1 MIDLSDCSVLGTIAK
16 VHGIRGQVVLRLN
29 NLSFD
34 DIIKMETVFIEI
46 DGLPVPFFISE
57 YSEKNNDT
65 IILSFEDIITEK
77 KTLELVG
84 CRVFIATSNLAV
96 AGLKPSNKIEIV
108 LGYEAFDLEHIR
120 LGIIEEIIYVQQ
132 NPLFRIKNG
141 KKEYLVPI
149 QPEFIIKI
157 DTSKKQITLDPPSG
171 LIDLF

>member
-1 MIDLSDCSVLGTIAK
+1 MIDLSDCLILGTIAK
-16 VHGIRGQVVLRLN
+16 VHGIKGQVVLRLN
-29 NLSFD
+29 NFSFD

-65 IILSFEDIITEK
+65 IILTFEGITNEK

-84 CRVFIATSNLAV
+84 CRVFINANNLNV
-96 AGLKPSNKIEIV
+96 ADLKPLDQIEIV
-108 LGYEAFDLEHIR
+108 LGYEVFDLKHEK
-120 LGIIEEIIYVQQ
+120 LGVVKEIVNLQQ
-132 NPLFRIKNG
+132 NPLFSIMNG
-141 KKEYLVPI
+141 KKEYLIPI

-157 DTSKKQITLDPPSG
+157 DTTKKQIILDPPSG

>member
-1 MIDLSDCSVLGTIAK
+1 MINLSDCSVLGTIAK

-34 DIIKMETVFIEI
+34 DIIKMETVFVEI

-57 YSEKNNDT
+57 YSEKNIDS
-65 IILSFEDIITEK
+65 IILTFEDLIPEK

-84 CRVFIATSNLAV
+84 CRVFISTINLTASV
-96 AGLKPSNKIEIV
+96 LEPVNQIEVV
-108 LGYEAFDLEHIR
+108 LGYEVFDLNLVR
-120 LGIIEEIIYVQQ
+120 LGTIEEIINVQQ

-149 QPEFIIKI
+149 QPQFIIKI
-157 DTSKKQITLDPPSG
+157 EKSKKRIVLDPPSG